1 MRGIRGAT
9 QISANTVEAM
19 EEAVVELVDALMAR
33 NRLRPEDIT
42 WAIFTVTHDLD
53 ADFPARAARLRGWHQ
68 VPMIC
73 SREIPVPG
81 SMPRVVRVLLHVDS
95 DGVTHHVYL
104 RGAQALRPD
113 LHHGVPFQERVDP
126 EAAAAKAAPGPRAG
140 ARPAQG
146 GKAKGAAKAA
156 SAGRRARPARQAA
169 RPGRAKK
176 GRGSAR

>member
-19 EEAVVELVDALMAR
+19 EEAVVELVDALMER

-53 ADFPARAARLRGWHQ
+53 ADFPARAARIKGGWGM

-81 SMPRVVRVLLHVDS
+81 SLPRVIRVLLHVDTGTPR
-95 DGVTHHVYL
+95 DATHVYL
-104 RGAQALRPD
+104 RGARVLRPD
-113 LHHGVPFQERVDP
+113 LH
-126 EAAAAKAAPGPRAG
+126 K
-140 ARPAQG
+140 
-146 GKAKGAAKAA
+146 
-156 SAGRRARPARQAA
+156 
-169 RPGRAKK
+169 
-176 GRGSAR
+176 